1 MDHLRLHPNFVP
13 LPPPSRIGRI
23 DTMEDVRRFRQDSWQ
38 WDALH
43 SGRCTTSQVAAALGF
58 LEPIAADTLGV
69 PQSLRRGGLG
79 AYERLRQP
87 RFVTTLEEMN
97 TKLIEVDAENVL
109 PTNFTETPSAAN
121 PWIKLDNKK
130 SKPKYDKSKD
140 YRPFPFAAKY
150 RLRISEEEL
159 QSKRDAAMDIGY
171 DDDFSVRLRWGS
183 VQEATALLTAL
194 NYFWQKDNRVML
206 EEVGMCGAG
215 LHQLTN
221 NTHAIPPGLVLGAS
235 PDALLRHP
243 DGRIEVVEGMYM
255 EMRVVVEQDALAFS
269 RCANKYSLKLRT
281 TALFGRIGKIEA
293 KMERSVFNYKV
304 FPSKRIQAGL
314 FCLTT

>member
-13 LPPPSRIGRI
+13 LPPPDRIGRI

-58 LEPIAADTLGV
+58 LEPIAGEALGV
-69 PQSLRRGGLG
+69 PRSLRRGGLG
-79 AYERLRQP
+79 AYERLRRP
-87 RFVTTLEEMN
+87 RFVTTLEEVN
-97 TKLIEVDAENVL
+97 TKLCGIDAENVL
-109 PTNFTETPSAAN
+109 PTSFTSTPN
-121 PWIKLDNKK
+121 PWIKLDNRN
-130 SKPKYDKSKD
+130 SKPRYDKSKND
-140 YRPFPFAAKY
+140 RTPFPFAAKY
-150 RLRISEEEL
+150 KLRITEEEL
-159 QSKRDAAMDIGY
+159 QLKRAAAMDYDY
-171 DDDFSVRLRWGS
+171 DDDFSVRMIWGS

-221 NTHAIPPGLVLGAS
+221 NTHAIPPDLLLGAS

-243 DGRIEVVEGMYM
+243 DGRIEVVEGMY
-255 EMRVVVEQDALAFS
+255 VGNAFEV
-269 RCANKYSLKLRT
+269 Y
-281 TALFGRIGKIEA
+281 
-293 KMERSVFNYKV
+293 
-304 FPSKRIQAGL
+304 Q
-314 FCLTT
+314 